1 MHCCVCLL
9 LLLVLAADGLDVW
22 DDGGVATVVFER
34 GSPTSHLAFAPVD
47 EKRSTGAK
55 LFGFVQPEGRP
66 TALQQ
71 QVSKAVSSACERS
84 VCSSGVAA
92 YATEEQLQRL

>member
-1 MHCCVCLL
+1 
-9 LLLVLAADGLDVW
+9 VLTLTADGLDVW

-71 QVSKAVSSACERS
+71 QVRHAVTFA
-84 VCSSGVAA
+84 VHKLV
-92 YATEEQLQRL
+92 